1 MASRPST
8 NSSAM
13 LSRPSTTSSAAQS
26 RPSTTSSAV
35 QSRPS
40 TTSSASSSTE
50 AIAQPA
56 VGSSRDPPLSPPR
69 PLFFINRRG
78 DGIEEEQRDPFRTP
92 DVSAPGTPGTQA
104 ADNPFSP
111 PGSVISMSL
120 DGPQG
125 TTTALGS
132 RMQSRVSINSSLRS
146 GPEPRPT
153 LGSRVSSQIR
163 DSFMSPP
170 AMSRRATAFESNVA
184 SRLSVAAPRSKRL
197 RSSML
202 TGTIEKP
209 WVGERDVYGRVAY
222 FMTYLIAF
230 LGIAGSVLRCYF
242 AWKDVPRVGNL
253 CLIMEDNFDTF
264 DTDYTWSREIDMSG
278 FGCVARLHMFGSLSL
293 SLLSVAAATAN
304 LK

>member
-1 MASRPST
+1 MS
-8 NSSAM
+8 
-13 LSRPSTTSSAAQS
+13 SRPSTTSSGIPSRPPTTSTAMAS

-35 QSRPS
+35 HSRPS

-50 AIAQPA
+50 AITQPTT
-56 VGSSRDPPLSPPR
+56 GSSRDPPLAPPR

-78 DGIEEEQRDPFRTP
+78 DNIDEEPRDPFRTP

-125 TTTALGS
+125 TTSALGS
-132 RMQSRVSINSSLRS
+132 RMQSRVSVNSSLR
-146 GPEPRPT
+146 EPRPT
-153 LGSRVSSQIR
+153 LGSRASSQIR

-170 AMSRRATAFESNVA
+170 AMPRRATAFETNAA

-202 TGTIEKP
+202 TGEIPKP
-209 WVGERDVYGRVAY
+209 WVGERDVYARVAY
-222 FMTYLIAF
+222 FVTYLVAF

-264 DTDYTWSREIDMSG
+264 DTAYTWTHEVDMSG
-278 FGCVARLHMFGSLSL
+278 FGCVPGRSRA
-293 SLLSVAAATAN
+293 
-304 LK
+304 